1 MEGGQGRKV
10 AICNKGVVWER
21 PFPGPES
28 AIRYV
33 FSSLHQHFWRFCIN
47 IFDDSVSTFLT
58 ILHQHFWRFWLCR
71 EVGGRSWLR
80 GESNSSQEIADKLQ
94 QIIED
99 NISKLTLVSTLKQH
113 SGENECVDATIGI
126 LEYTKNMKELPKEY
140 TTLLK
145 EIRKDSPI
153 SSWLPSFSQK
163 DTRHKFNFRVSLF
176 SPGMLGAANFS
187 AGRGDSKITQL
198 ATRVIILKSF
208 PSWDTYLGNKPSRST
223 DH

>member
-1 MEGGQGRKV
+1 MEGVDCAER
-10 AICNKGVVWER
+10 AILSKK
-21 PFPGPES
+21 
-28 AIRYV
+28 
-33 FSSLHQHFWRFCIN
+33 L
-47 IFDDSVSTFLT
+47 L
-58 ILHQHFWRFWLCR
+58 R
-71 EVGGRSWLR
+71 E
-80 GESNSSQEIADKLQ
+80 KFQ

-99 NISKLTLVSTLKQH
+99 DISKLTQVSTLKQH

-187 AGRGDSKITQL
+187 AGRGKDENLRGGVKTLYPLIFKRYFCAEDSHNLYT
-198 ATRVIILKSF
+198 KS
-208 PSWDTYLGNKPSRST
+208 N
-223 DH
+223 